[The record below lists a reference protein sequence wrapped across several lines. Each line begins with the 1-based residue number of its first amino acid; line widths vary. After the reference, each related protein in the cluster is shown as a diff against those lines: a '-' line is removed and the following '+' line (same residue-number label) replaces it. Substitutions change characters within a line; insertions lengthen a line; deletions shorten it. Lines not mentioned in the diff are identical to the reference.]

1 MIVTHA
7 LVVGH
12 AAPVATIGG
21 LELASGAFVAIVGP
35 NGVGKTTLLGTLAG
49 RIRTHAGSV
58 TIDGASV
65 APLRP
70 RARARV
76 LAFLPA
82 DDPSA
87 ETMPVREAVLQGRL
101 SHRRAFLAAPTRA
114 DEAAVTEALARM
126 DLAGFADRGTHTLS
140 SGEAQ
145 RVWIATALAQDAP
158 HLLLD
163 EPTSR
168 LDIRNAARLLARLR
182 ALAESGKTVVAVLH
196 DLNLA
201 ATFAHR
207 ILVLA
212 PGRLLADGMPDD
224 VLTSSILSEAY
235 DAPIRVARHDDGGF
249 SIAPRLSAESTIH
262 EHLHA

>member
-1 MIVTHA
+1 LMPGT
-7 LVVGH
+7 
-12 AAPVATIGG
+12 
-21 LELASGAFVAIVGP
+21 FVAIVGP

-49 RIRTHAGSV
+49 RIRAHAGSV
-58 TIDGASV
+58 TIDDASV
-65 APLRP
+65 AALRP
-70 RARARV
+70 RDRARV

-82 DDPSA
+82 DDPTA
-87 ETMPVREAVLQGRL
+87 EAMPVREAVLQGRL
-101 SHRRAFLAAPTRA
+101 SHRRAFIAAPRPQ

-126 DLAGFADRGTHTLS
+126 DLAGFAERSTHTLS

-145 RVWIATALAQDAP
+145 RVWIATALAQDAA

-182 ALAESGKTVVAVLH
+182 ALAERGTCVIAVVH

-207 ILVLA
+207 LLVLA
-212 PGRLLADGMPDD
+212 PGRLLADGTPDE
-224 VLTSSILSEAY
+224 VATSKTLSEAY
-235 DAPIRVARHDDGGF
+235 DAPIRVARHDDGAF
-249 SIAPRLSAESTIH
+249 LIAPHLTVERATR

>member
-12 AAPVATIGG
+12 AVPVATIGEVPFAPG
-21 LELASGAFVAIVGP
+21 SFVAIVGP

-49 RIRTHAGSV
+49 RIRAHAGNV

-65 APLRP
+65 AALRP
-70 RARARV
+70 RERARL
-76 LAFLPA
+76 LAFLPS
-82 DDPSA
+82 DDPTA

-101 SHRRAFLAAPTRA
+101 SHRRAFIAAPTPD

-126 DLAGFADRGTHTLS
+126 DLADFGERSTHTLS

-182 ALAESGKTVVAVLH
+182 ALAESGKSVVAVLH

-207 ILVLA
+207 VLVLA
-212 PGRLLADGMPDD
+212 PNRLLAYGTPDD
-224 VLTSSILSEAY
+224 VVTSAILSEAY
-235 DAPIRVARHDDGGF
+235 EAPIRVARHDDGAF
-249 SIAPRLSAESTIH
+249 LIAPHLTVERTIR